1 MKINEI
7 IMEGPFSWLAN
18 RMVGRAS
25 AKSGKKDFQKT
36 IGALMHGWDSY
47 VQRAGLDL
55 KTNPAQYK
63 QFLDMYLKKAIGFES
78 TLQTQLASRQDVA
91 NYIQSVYQEKA
102 KSDLL
107 PAANN
112 AQEPEP
118 TAPAQ
123 PSQPVQA
130 SSPASDSTLVPKP
143 GYILQMTIPGKKYD
157 GTPISNYYILKSNN
171 IWYEMPTR
179 GDYETANQVQG
190 DDRARLNH
198 FASIKKYPM
207 QYIKVKN
214 PMAPL
219 PTSQPP
225 AVQQQKRRKSRR

>member
-107 PAANN
+107 PAATN
-112 AQEPEP
+112 ARAPEP
-118 TAPAQ
+118 SAPAQ
-123 PSQPVQA
+123 PVQPSMPVTATPADNVTPAAGRRIVVTAPNGGKYYQTSNGWTNVNGDKVVSQKSIEYLNNLVDDGSEKEEPV
-130 SSPASDSTLVPKP
+130 P
-143 GYILQMTIPGKKYD
+143 
-157 GTPISNYYILKSNN
+157 
-171 IWYEMPTR
+171 E
-179 GDYETANQVQG
+179 
-190 DDRARLNH
+190 
-198 FASIKKYPM
+198 
-207 QYIKVKN
+207 
-214 PMAPL
+214 PL
-219 PTSQPP
+219 PPQQPQPP
-225 AVQQQKRRKSRR
+225 AQPPRSNQQRRQGKSRR